1 MYICIGDLP
10 QMYSNLPY
18 DMHTVMVQA
27 VSDSVNITIVQK
39 GKFYINI
46 NCIIIKY
53 FYSVNGDGRHW
64 YI

>member
-1 MYICIGDLP
+1 
-10 QMYSNLPY
+10 MYSNLPY